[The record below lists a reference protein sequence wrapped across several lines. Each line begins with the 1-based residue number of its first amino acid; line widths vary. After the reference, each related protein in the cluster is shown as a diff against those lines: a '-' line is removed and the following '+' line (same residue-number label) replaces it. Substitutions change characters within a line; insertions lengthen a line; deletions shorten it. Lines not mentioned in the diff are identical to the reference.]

1 MSAKA
6 AKAVAG
12 AAAKAVGGAKT
23 ARTIAGTIRLVIP
36 AGKAAPTP
44 PLGPALGQKGLNM
57 MEFCKE
63 FNAKTAAIVDELP
76 IPVKVIAYSDRT
88 YKMDLKTPAS
98 SFFLK
103 KAAGV
108 EMGSQT
114 AGTSRVGTVSVKH
127 IYEIAKVKQKDT
139 PHLPLE
145 SICKTIIGTAR
156 SMCAPLPR
164 PLLFL
169 RTFSTHVA
177 RSTLLP
183 ASHSA
188 APGVSRW

>member
-1 MSAKA
+1 MLRVMSAK
-6 AKAVAG
+6 
-12 AAAKAVGGAKT
+12 AAAKAVGGAAAKVVGGAKS
-23 ARTIAGTIRLVIP
+23 ARSVAGTIRLVIP

-63 FNAKTAAIVDELP
+63 FNAKTAAMVEELP

-88 YKMDLKTPAS
+88 YKMDLKTPAAS
-98 SFFLK
+98 YFLK

-108 EMGSQT
+108 ETGAQT

-145 SICKTIIGTAR
+145 SICKNIIGTAN
-156 SMCAPLPR
+156 SM
-164 PLLFL
+164 
-169 RTFSTHVA
+169 
-177 RSTLLP
+177 
-183 ASHSA
+183 
-188 APGVSRW
+188 

>member
-1 MSAKA
+1 LLGVMSAK
-6 AKAVAG
+6 
-12 AAAKAVGGAKT
+12 AAAKAVGGAAAKVVGGAKS
-23 ARTIAGTIRLVIP
+23 ARSVAGSIRLVIP

-63 FNAKTAAIVDELP
+63 FNAKTAAMVEELP

-88 YKMDLKTPAS
+88 YKMDLKTPAAS
-98 SFFLK
+98 YFLK

-108 EMGSQT
+108 ETGSQT
-114 AGTSRVGTVSVKH
+114 AGTSRVGSVSVKH

-145 SICKTIIGTAR
+145 SICKNIVGTAN
-156 SMCAPLPR
+156 SM
-164 PLLFL
+164 
-169 RTFSTHVA
+169 
-177 RSTLLP
+177 
-183 ASHSA
+183 
-188 APGVSRW
+188 

>member
-12 AAAKAVGGAKT
+12 AAAKVVGGAKS

-63 FNAKTAAIVDELP
+63 FNAKTAALVDELP

-114 AGTSRVGTVSVKH
+114 TGTNRVGTVSVKH
-127 IYEIAKVKQKDT
+127 IYEIAKVKKTDA

-156 SMCAPLPR
+156 SM
-164 PLLFL
+164 
-169 RTFSTHVA
+169 
-177 RSTLLP
+177 
-183 ASHSA
+183 
-188 APGVSRW
+188 

>member
-1 MSAKA
+1 MVILASAGLTQPSIMSAKA
-6 AKAVAG
+6 AAKAASG
-12 AAAKAVGGAKT
+12 AAAKVVGGAKS
-23 ARTIAGTIRLVIP
+23 ARSVAGSIRLVIP

-63 FNAKTAAIVDELP
+63 FNAKTAAMVEELP

-88 YKMDLKTPAS
+88 YKMDLKTPFAS
-98 SFFLK
+98 YFLK

-114 AGTSRVGTVSVKH
+114 TGTSRVGTVSVKH

-145 SICKTIIGTAR
+145 SICKNIIGTAN
-156 SMCAPLPR
+156 SM
-164 PLLFL
+164 
-169 RTFSTHVA
+169 
-177 RSTLLP
+177 
-183 ASHSA
+183 
-188 APGVSRW
+188 

>member
-1 MSAKA
+1 MLRVMSAK
-6 AKAVAG
+6 
-12 AAAKAVGGAKT
+12 AAAKAVGVAAAKVVGGAKS
-23 ARTIAGTIRLVIP
+23 ARSVAGTIRLVIP

-63 FNAKTAAIVDELP
+63 FNAKTAAMVEELP

-88 YKMDLKTPAS
+88 YKMDLKTPAAS
-98 SFFLK
+98 YFLK

-108 EMGSQT
+108 ETGAQT

-145 SICKTIIGTAR
+145 SICKNIIGTAN
-156 SMCAPLPR
+156 SM
-164 PLLFL
+164 
-169 RTFSTHVA
+169 
-177 RSTLLP
+177 
-183 ASHSA
+183 
-188 APGVSRW
+188 